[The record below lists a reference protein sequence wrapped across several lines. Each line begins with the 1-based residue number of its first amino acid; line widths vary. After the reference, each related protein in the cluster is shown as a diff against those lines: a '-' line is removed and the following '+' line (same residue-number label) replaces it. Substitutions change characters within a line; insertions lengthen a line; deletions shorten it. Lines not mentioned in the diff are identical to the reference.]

1 MSSVGAATA
10 AQVGRGNRVDA
21 KGDSE
26 YQVIL
31 PQLPTGRI
39 VSNTVFLHGDVKA
52 RPFRVEDFRDM
63 LARVGMLP
71 DVIALGA
78 YQINHVWAVTFK
90 SAEATKKMLAAGEQ
104 EVKGRRCLVIDPQD
118 HQVRLKLHWLLHG
131 VEDEDV
137 RAALANFGKVIE
149 ITKERWRVQGVL
161 DKGSTTR
168 VVTLKLKSGVT
179 LEDLPHQI
187 RVAGELALLV
197 APGRPMQCLRCQGT
211 GHVRRDCKVPRCSRC
226 RRFGHSEAQCVRTY
240 AAVTGPVQRE
250 ELDEHLMDVVE
261 AEAAAE
267 GTGHQSTAEET
278 TSTTDFSQSSE
289 PRTQEEAAPASQ
301 PPRGDAEQPAAAASQ
316 PATGDA
322 EQPAAAASQP
332 ATGDAERPAAAASQP
347 PTGDAEHQPAD
358 TLGGTGGTVK
368 RSLDKSGEGS
378 GHETTTSSEEP
389 PLKTNQGRRLLSK
402 PRTNVHRGRGP
413 P

>member
-10 AQVGRGNRVDA
+10 AHAGRGNRVDA

-131 VEDEDV
+131 VDDEDV
-137 RAALANFGKVIE
+137 RAALATFGKVIE

-168 VVTLKLKSGVT
+168 VHLKLKSGVT

-301 PPRGDAEQPAAAASQ
+301 PPTGAEQPAAAASQ
-316 PATGDA
+316 P
-322 EQPAAAASQP
+322 Q
-332 ATGDAERPAAAASQP
+332 PAAAASQP
-347 PTGDAEHQPAD
+347 PTGDAEHQPAE

>member
-1 MSSVGAATA
+1 MCSVGAATA
-10 AQVGRGNRVDA
+10 AQAGRGNRLEA

-78 YQINHVWAVTFK
+78 YQINHVWAATFK
-90 SAEATKKMLAAGEQ
+90 NAEATKKMLAAGEQ

-137 RAALANFGKVIE
+137 RAAFATFGKVIE
-149 ITKERWRVQGVL
+149 ISKERWRVQGVL

-197 APGRPMQCLRCQGT
+197 APGRPMQCLRCHCKERVTSAETAKFHAAPGVGVSAT
-211 GHVRRDCKVPRCSRC
+211 RKRSAFEPTRRSRVLC
-226 RRFGHSEAQCVRTY
+226 NARN
-240 AAVTGPVQRE
+240 
-250 ELDEHLMDVVE
+250 L
-261 AEAAAE
+261 
-267 GTGHQSTAEET
+267 
-278 TSTTDFSQSSE
+278 TSTSWTWS
-289 PRTQEEAAPASQ
+289 R
-301 PPRGDAEQPAAAASQ
+301 RK
-316 PATGDA
+316 
-322 EQPAAAASQP
+322 
-332 ATGDAERPAAAASQP
+332 RPQKAR
-347 PTGDAEHQPAD
+347 D
-358 TLGGTGGTVK
+358 TSRLRRRLQAQRISLRA
-368 RSLDKSGEGS
+368 RSLGRR
-378 GHETTTSSEEP
+378 TTTP
-389 PLKTNQGRRLLSK
+389 QRRLS
-402 PRTNVHRGRGP
+402 RQRGTPSTSPWRR
-413 P
+413 